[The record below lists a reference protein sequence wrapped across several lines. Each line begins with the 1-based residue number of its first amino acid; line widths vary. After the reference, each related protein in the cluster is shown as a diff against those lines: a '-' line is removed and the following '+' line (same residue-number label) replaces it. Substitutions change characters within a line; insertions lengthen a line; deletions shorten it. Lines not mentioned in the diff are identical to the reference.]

1 MKMLCA
7 FCSEQMSLPPREVKF
22 WYDLIEKY
30 LKPLEKDKEKEKLV
44 TLGLKELRNQMVFSF
59 LMINSIWVIMIFL
72 MQDNKDILGIR
83 CIFKSHNLL
92 HHRSLIG

>member
-1 MKMLCA
+1 
-7 FCSEQMSLPPREVKF
+7 MSLPPREVQF
-22 WYDLIEKY
+22 WYDLIERY

-83 CIFKSHNLL
+83 YVENVVSNAVGAMYISTYDVCTCL
-92 HHRSLIG
+92 

>member
-1 MKMLCA
+1 MPHSFYCR
-7 FCSEQMSLPPREVKF
+7 EQMSLPPREVKF

-83 CIFKSHNLL
+83 CRVGSNPEI
-92 HHRSLIG
+92 

>member
-1 MKMLCA
+1 MSEIA
-7 FCSEQMSLPPREVKF
+7 IATPTYFHSEQMSLPPREVQF
-22 WYDLIEKY
+22 WYDLIERY

-83 CIFKSHNLL
+83 
-92 HHRSLIG
+92 